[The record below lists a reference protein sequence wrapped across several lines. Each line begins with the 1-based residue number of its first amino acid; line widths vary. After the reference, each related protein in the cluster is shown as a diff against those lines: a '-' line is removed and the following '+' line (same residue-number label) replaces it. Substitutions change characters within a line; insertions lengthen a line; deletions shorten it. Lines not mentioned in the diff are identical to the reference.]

1 MHCCCIRATSSK
13 PLSLVRD
20 VNISNAQN
28 NRDLQDVW
36 TGSTTW
42 HVQASADLIASMR
55 SIARYSPG
63 PTTFEGISRSLKSA
77 QEAIATP
84 EVARTP
90 QNPTGA
96 TAPEASRHAGDLA
109 GAEDGRSPAERQP
122 QGALESALSRLGGML
137 ESAGPSVDHPCS
149 QFEAPAGMPCRC
161 LTYLCIIY
169 VHHSLQFR
177 LGPKKPEV
185 VRKCTQIDTS
195 FGHLRIVAKIPM
207 HR

>member
-1 MHCCCIRATSSK
+1 M
-13 PLSLVRD
+13 
-20 VNISNAQN
+20 
-28 NRDLQDVW
+28 
-36 TGSTTW
+36 
-42 HVQASADLIASMR
+42 QASADLIASMR

-63 PTTFEGISRSLKSA
+63 PTTFKGISRSLELA

-109 GAEDGRSPAERQP
+109 GAEGGRSPAERQP

-149 QFEAPAGMPCRC
+149 QFEAPAGVPCHS
-161 LTYLCIIY
+161 LCVIY
-169 VHHSLQFR
+169 VHHSLWLR
-177 LGPKKPEV
+177 LG
-185 VRKCTQIDTS
+185 
-195 FGHLRIVAKIPM
+195 L
-207 HR
+207 